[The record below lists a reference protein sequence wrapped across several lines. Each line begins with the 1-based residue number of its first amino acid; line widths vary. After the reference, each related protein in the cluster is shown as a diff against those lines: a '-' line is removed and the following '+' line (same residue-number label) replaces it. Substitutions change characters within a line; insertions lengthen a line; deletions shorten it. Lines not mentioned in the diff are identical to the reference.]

1 MELIKIP
8 MQMMMIKIIL
18 NRRRIN
24 KIKMTVRKENKSKK
38 ETLKNEMKKIDKE

>member
-1 MELIKIP
+1 MGLIKIP

-24 KIKMTVRKENKSKK
+24 KIKMTERNVNKSKK

>member
-24 KIKMTVRKENKSKK
+24 KIKMTGRKENKSKK

>member
-1 MELIKIP
+1 MELIKIS
-8 MQMMMIKIIL
+8 MQMMMTKIIL

>member
-24 KIKMTVRKENKSKK
+24 KIKMTERKENKSKK